1 MFEFYNPHPQ
11 QKIVEDCVKR
21 ALTKASGKT
30 YQEVTNELNRIK
42 RDQGAS
48 KYNVNSV
55 WKAYVED
62 VLHGKKMSFPAVK
75 GQSRMNGARFCL
87 EYAVGT
93 YVLNMAGHLSCC
105 VNGVIYDTWDCRE
118 KCVYTAYEIP
128 AAEPIKLVVNGLY
141 HADDVDIEPFH
152 QEEEEVA
159 PVACEAMNDVDNR
172 QVAKASGE
180 VIHYSGK
187 MIIEQVAKLTKT
199 EVQITKKNEPWIS
212 LNPIQFADVLN
223 ALLHDKKYA
232 HLRWK
237 TRRGSKKSTIIDER
251 TGMTLILKNGEGAYL
266 WCTKN

>member
-21 ALTKASGKT
+21 AFTKASGKT

-42 RDQGAS
+42 RAQGAS

-55 WKAYVED
+55 WQAYVTD
-62 VLHGKKMSFPAVK
+62 VLNGKKMSFPAVK

-87 EYAVGT
+87 EYSVGT
-93 YVLNMAGHLSCC
+93 YILNMAGHLSCC
-105 VNGVIYDTWDCRE
+105 VDGVIYDTWDCRE

-128 AAEPIKLVVNGLY
+128 SAEPVKLVVSGGACHY
-141 HADDVDIEPFH
+141 HDEA
-152 QEEEEVA
+152 EEEIP
-159 PVACEAMNDVDNR
+159 PVACDAMNDSENHSVPKDF
-172 QVAKASGE
+172 GM

-187 MIIEQVAKLTKT
+187 AIIEQLAKVAKA

-212 LNPIQFADVLN
+212 LNTTQFADVLD

-237 TRRGSKKSTIIDER
+237 NRRGSKKTTIWDER
-251 TGMTLILKNGEGAYL
+251 TGMTLIFKSGDGAYL